1 MKKTNGQIIKELR
14 LSRDLTQEQLG
25 DILGVQKSAIAKYEN
40 DKVVNLKRETIQK
53 MADFFGVKPSY
64 IMGMHDEEDSTPVFL
79 TAQQAVQYILEQPL
93 VADFGG
99 YDLDKMTDEQKIN
112 FATEVA
118 SMIQVMSKH
127 YPRKDE

>member
-1 MKKTNGQIIKELR
+1 MTRLSEILSNRMKELR
-14 LSRDLTQEQLG
+14 LSAEQVADYCGVNKATVYRWLNG
-25 DILGVQKSAIAKYEN
+25 EVDNMRRANIASLSKILRLDPALIVG
-40 DKVVNLKRETIQK
+40 NL
-53 MADFFGVKPSY
+53 
-64 IMGMHDEEDSTPVFL
+64 DEEDSTPVFL